1 MKHATLEDLKFE
13 LWLRQRNNGDIKF
26 TNTFGDAL
34 SIKDMSTS
42 SIISAINS
50 FK

>member
-13 LWLRQRNNGDIKF
+13 LWFRQRNDGDIKF
-26 TNTFGDAL
+26 TNAFGDSL

-42 SIISAINS
+42 NIIDAIKS